1 MEDTKAIERILF
13 SYKGIS
19 LKIRKLELE
28 IKMIENTYDTLNGKG
43 SNEIIPGSRTN
54 QVSSSVEN
62 TLISKENRIAH
73 IRNEIMRLE
82 LNKELVENAVKS
94 LNKEE
99 QGIIYSRYFDK
110 VPTIEIARNLNMT
123 RDAVY
128 KLCNRII
135 ENKLKPYL
143 IIQNIYK

>member
-13 SYKGIS
+13 SYKGIP

-28 IKMIENTYDTLNGKG
+28 IRMIENTYDSLNGKG
-43 SNEIIPGSRTN
+43 SNEIMPGSRTN

-62 TLISKENRIAH
+62 ALISKENRIAH
-73 IRNEIMRLE
+73 IRNEISRLE

-99 QGIIYSRYFDK
+99 QGVIYSRYFDK
-110 VPTIEIARNLNMT
+110 VPAIEIARNLNMT

-128 KLCNRII
+128 KLCTRII
-135 ENKLKPYL
+135 DKKLSQYM
-143 IIQNIYK
+143 II